1 MIMKQKIFTAKEINK
16 IYTEGVKSYLDKGY
30 VFNTSTMAGSQG
42 EIARVDLTNSK
53 EVIRIRIQNFGMIDT
68 VKIIIEKF
76 GKGFCKDN
84 FVDYDTIWNDAGEI
98 IKEMCFY
105 EVDTKRAVSKYTDD
119 KNFFEQIKEKRIA
132 RYRNRPNNSFSK
144 EIKFNRKIV
153 LGIIKNHKGFKSV
166 KESEIEKVIKHGK
179 YYTIHVNRNGK
190 ISTLKIG

>member
-16 IYTEGVKSYLDKGY
+16 IYTEGVKSYLDKSY

-42 EIARVDLTNSK
+42 EIAKVDLTDNK
-53 EVIRIRIQNFGMIDT
+53 EVIRIRIERFVMNDV
-68 VKIIIEKF
+68 VKIIFEKF
-76 GKGFCKDN
+76 DKKFCKDN
-84 FVDYDTIWNDAGEI
+84 FEDYGFIWNDAGKI
-98 IKEMCFY
+98 IKEICFY
-105 EVDTKRAVSKYTDD
+105 EISDKRAVSKYTDD
-119 KNFFEQIKEKRIA
+119 KEFMEQIEEKRIA
-132 RYRNRPNNSFSK
+132 RYRNRPTNSFSK

-179 YYTIHVNRNGK
+179 CYTIHVNRNGK